1 MADETPDS
9 SDDAPTGNGLPGDGV
24 AGDDIVEPRPDPAA
38 GGNVGNVRPLDIQEE
53 MRQSYLTYAMSVI
66 VSRALPDVRDGLKPS
81 QRRILA
87 AMRDLNLNP
96 GGSTTKCSKIVGETM
111 GNYHPHGDGAIYPT
125 LARMAQPWVM
135 RGELI
140 AKQGNFGS
148 LAGLPPAQMRYT
160 EAKLAPL
167 ASEMLRDIDKDTV
180 DFVQTYDQKGL
191 EPTVLPARYPN
202 LLVNGSTGIAVGM
215 ATSIPPHNLGEVCRG
230 VAALIDDPT
239 LTVESLMEYI
249 PGPDFPTGGVICG
262 RMGILQGYKTGRS
275 TLALRAR
282 TRFETKGR
290 QETIVVTEIPYME
303 TRDRIR
309 EKLEQVAKEGRVE
322 GISRVTDFTDRKTP
336 PWQAEIHID
345 LKRDADRDVVLNQLF
360 KFSPLQTT
368 VSVILL
374 ALVGQRP
381 RTLSLREILL
391 EFVRH
396 RVDVTRRRTEYQLA
410 AAKARKHT
418 VEGLLIAQSNIDEV
432 IKTIRAS
439 PSRDAAR
446 DRLQDI
452 KVPAELIA
460 RALGDGFDLFQEEK
474 GTAETYSLSR
484 KQADAIVQMQLGS
497 LANLEREQLGGEY
510 ATLIANIREFLRLLA
525 DEANLRSVVR
535 SDVLELAE
543 KYGDERRTEIDP
555 TELGNV
561 DIGDLIA
568 EEPMVVT
575 ISARGYVK
583 RTPLSVY
590 QAQNRGG
597 KGVRGAAKSDEEDPV
612 EHLFVSSTHDWL
624 LFFTDKGKVYWRK
637 VYDLPFGSRIAKGR
651 ALVNLLQLSDA
662 GEKVANCLAVGEFP
676 DDEYLIMATRN
687 GTVKKTALSA
697 YGRPLR
703 GGIIA
708 INLDEGDEL
717 IDVRIVGGAGSTADD
732 VVLATRTGM
741 SIRFSH
747 EDARPMGRATRGVR
761 GIRLQTDDEVVGLVV
776 ADSSLRLLTLSE
788 KGLGKRTPFGLGEL
802 PDEPD
807 EGEDAVGTDAVGTD
821 AVGTDDA
828 EPDQDEAEDAPA
840 ASSNA
845 RYRRQKRGGKG
856 LRDLRVTAKTGPVIS
871 VSAVADDDEVLM
883 MTAAGKIQRIR
894 AADIRET
901 GRNAQGVRCIRL
913 DDGDTLASVARIP
926 AELVEAELTDAE
938 AAEATAGVVEP
949 ALEQPVGEPIAVPPT
964 ADVVVPEDADGEI

>member
-1 MADETPDS
+1 MADETPES
-9 SDDAPTGNGLPGDGV
+9 SQDALTGDE
-24 AGDDIVEPRPDPAA
+24 IVEPTPDPALM
-38 GGNVGNVRPLDIQEE
+38 GNVGDVRPLDIQDE
-53 MRQSYLTYAMSVI
+53 MRTSYLTYAMSVI

-81 QRRILA
+81 QRRILV

-96 GGSTTKCSKIVGETM
+96 GGSTTKCAGIVGETM
-111 GNYHPHGDGAIYPT
+111 KRYHPHGDGAIYPT

-167 ASEMLRDIDKDTV
+167 ATEMLRDLDKDTV
-180 DFVQTYDQKGL
+180 DFADNYDGKYE
-191 EPTVLPARYPN
+191 EPTVLPSRYPN

-230 VAALIDDPT
+230 VAALIDDPD
-239 LTVESLMEYI
+239 LTAEALMEYI

-275 TLALRAR
+275 TLTLRAR
-282 TRFETKGR
+282 TKFETKGR

-336 PWQAEIHID
+336 PWRAEIHID

-360 KFSPLQTT
+360 KYSPLQTT

-381 RTLSLREILL
+381 QTLGLREILL

-418 VEGLLIAQSNIDEV
+418 VEGLLIAQVDIDEV

-439 PSRDAAR
+439 PSREEAR
-446 DRLQDI
+446 NRLQEI
-452 KVPAELIA
+452 QVASELIE
-460 RALGDGFDLFQEEK
+460 RALGDGFDLFVEEK
-474 GTAETYSLSR
+474 GVAETYSLSR
-484 KQADAIVQMQLGS
+484 KQADAIVSMQLGS

-510 ATLIANIREFLRLLA
+510 AELIENIREYLRLLS
-525 DEANLRSVVR
+525 DEAHLRAVVR
-535 SDVLELAE
+535 EDMVELAE

-597 KGVRGAAKSDEEDPV
+597 KGIRGAKSDEEDPV

-637 VYDLPFGSRIAKGR
+637 VYDLPFGSRTAKGR

-662 GEKVANCLAVGEFP
+662 GETVANCLNVGEFP
-676 DDEYLIMATRN
+676 DDQFLIMATRN

-708 INLDEGDEL
+708 INLEEGDEL
-717 IDVRIVGGAGSTADD
+717 IDVRIVGGKGAEADD
-732 VVLATRTGM
+732 VVLATKSGM

-761 GIRLQTDDEVVGLVV
+761 GINLSEGDEVVGLVV
-776 ADSSLRLLTLSE
+776 AEPDLRLLTLSE

-802 PDEPD
+802 PDEP
-807 EGEDAVGTDAVGTD
+807 EDADA
-821 AVGTDDA
+821 DA
-828 EPDQDEAEDAPA
+828 EAGSDDEDAEDAPVT
-840 ASSNA
+840 SSNA

-856 LRDLRVTAKTGPVIS
+856 LRDLKVTAKTGPVIS
-871 VSAVADDDEVLM
+871 IAAVAGDDEVLM

-894 AADIRET
+894 ARDIRET

-913 DDGDTLASVARIP
+913 DEGDALASVARIP
-926 AELVEAELTDAE
+926 ADLVEPELTDAE
-938 AAEATAGVVEP
+938 AAAAEGGVVEP
-949 ALEQPVGEPIAVPPT
+949 ALEEPVGEPVQVPPPT
-964 ADVVVPEDADGEI
+964 DDSADDSADGSEA

>member
-1 MADETPDS
+1 MADETPETS
-9 SDDAPTGNGLPGDGV
+9 QDALTGDE
-24 AGDDIVEPRPDPAA
+24 IVEPRPDPAA
-38 GGNVGNVRPLDIQEE
+38 GGNVGDVRPLDIQDE

-160 EAKLAPL
+160 EAKLSPL
-167 ASEMLRDIDKDTV
+167 ATELLRDIDKDTV
-180 DFVQTYDQKGL
+180 DFVQTYDQKST
-191 EPTVLPARYPN
+191 EPTVLPSRYPN

-239 LTVESLMEYI
+239 LAVESLMEYI

-275 TLALRAR
+275 TLTLRAR
-282 TRFETKGR
+282 TKFETKGK

-336 PWQAEIHID
+336 PWRAEIHID

-381 RTLSLREILL
+381 KTLSLREILL

-418 VEGLLIAQSNIDEV
+418 VEGLLIAQVDIDEV

-439 PSRDAAR
+439 PSREEAR
-446 DRLQDI
+446 NRLQDI
-452 KVPAELIA
+452 QVASELIA
-460 RALGDGFDLFQEEK
+460 RALGDGFDLFLEEK
-474 GTAETYSLSR
+474 GQAETYSLSR
-484 KQADAIVQMQLGS
+484 KQADAIVAMQLGS

-510 ATLIANIREFLRLLA
+510 AELIASIREYLRLLS
-525 DEANLRSVVR
+525 DEANLRAVVKE
-535 SDVLELAE
+535 DMLELAE

-555 TELGNV
+555 QELGNV

-597 KGVRGAAKSDEEDPV
+597 KGIKGAKTDEEDPV

-676 DDEYLIMATRN
+676 DDQYLLMATRN

-717 IDVRIVGGAGSTADD
+717 IDVRIVGPGANGEPDD
-732 VVLATRTGM
+732 VVLATKTGM

-761 GIRLQTDDEVVGLVV
+761 GINLSEGDEVVGLVV
-776 ADSSLRLLTLSE
+776 ADPDLRLLTLSE
-788 KGLGKRTPFGLGEL
+788 KGLGKRTPFGVGEVGDAAEEAD
-802 PDEPD
+802 DEDP
-807 EGEDAVGTDAVGTD
+807 
-821 AVGTDDA
+821 DA
-828 EPDQDEAEDAPA
+828 EAVADGDAEDAPA
-840 ASSNA
+840 ASGNA

-871 VSAVADDDEVLM
+871 VAAVADDDEVLM

-894 AADIRET
+894 ARDIRET

-913 DDGDTLASVARIP
+913 DAGDTLASVARIP
-926 AELVEAELTDAE
+926 AELVEAEVLEEEADA
-938 AAEATAGVVEP
+938 AADGVVEP
-949 ALEQPVGEPIAVPPT
+949 ALERPVGEPTPVPPP
-964 ADVVVPEDADGEI
+964 ADLAVAPDAADAADESDADAADG